1 MEVWSQETSKRS
13 PLCSCRG
20 RVVIFTFLFFT
31 LLVVPVASA
40 QAPLVVEWQQG
51 CLSVLAEK
59 TPLSQIVREVAYRT
73 GMEVQGL
80 EGLEEEVSVR
90 FSDLP
95 LREGL
100 QKLLARVNYILL
112 QEASPQG
119 GTRLVL
125 ALVGRRILSPP
136 ETTLGGEGTEPV
148 GGPVAEEDQGERLA
162 ALYTSAAQGDEEAL
176 RKAFFDPDQTVQ
188 ATAF

>member
-90 FSDLP
+90 FSW
-95 LREGL
+95 
-100 QKLLARVNYILL
+100 
-112 QEASPQG
+112 
-119 GTRLVL
+119 
-125 ALVGRRILSPP
+125 
-136 ETTLGGEGTEPV
+136 PV
-148 GGPVAEEDQGERLA
+148 
-162 ALYTSAAQGDEEAL
+162 
-176 RKAFFDPDQTVQ
+176 
-188 ATAF
+188 